1 MYKSRQVT
9 GTSNKFFTGSLYKVQ
24 KKLPH
29 NKLQEQV
36 KKYNQLHQVT
46 ASYVKPLLKKKAPSA
61 VIFLGIC

>member
-24 KKLPH
+24 KKLRH

-36 KKYNQLHQVT
+36 
-46 ASYVKPLLKKKAPSA
+46 
-61 VIFLGIC
+61 

>member
-24 KKLPH
+24 KKLRH

-46 ASYVKPLLKKKAPSA
+46 ASYVKPLLKRRPPQQL
-61 VIFLGIC
+61 FF